1 MATKNMN
8 YKKGDRVERIGTG
21 ATGTIDDV
29 NTYEGQLTY
38 IVKYD
43 ETQRRPSDGFEYL
56 TEEVFPQEI
65 EPDQADTLTEE
76 EKRDTLYRLWDAA
89 WEKAQDE
96 PKELRVIV
104 ETNEADPSAPKNEFG
119 RYYMIDKADGCGNVY
134 DRWQVI
140 RVDIVKSPYEVHRPN
155 YAAANGYADDQAQIC
170 IEVANKNNIVRWA
183 RLMID
188 AGRVTDIYAD
198 CY

>member
-56 TEEVFPQEI
+56 TEEVFANEI
-65 EPDQADTLTEE
+65 EPAPFFIAGQ
-76 EKRDTLYRLWDAA
+76 KYRCIKSVKMKKGG
-89 WEKAQDE
+89 EVTFKAGKVYEQSC
-96 PKELRVIV
+96 
-104 ETNEADPSAPKNEFG
+104 DPSHWCGWLENEQG
-119 RYYMIDKADGCGNVY
+119 ERHGWPQPVYIEHECETWDTKPEDIDPRQYFEA
-134 DRWQVI
+134 
-140 RVDIVKSPYEVHRPN
+140 
-155 YAAANGYADDQAQIC
+155 
-170 IEVANKNNIVRWA
+170 VA
-183 RLMID
+183 
-188 AGRVTDIYAD
+188 
-198 CY
+198 